1 MKVILDT
8 RPQRGK
14 ASIVII
20 SPVDDAS
27 VQDLCNIRD
36 LFNDAMIQIA
46 TLTIN
51 NLDNATK
58 TRN

>member
-8 RPQRGK
+8 RPPKGK
-14 ASIVII
+14 ATIVII
-20 SPVDDAS
+20 NSINEAS
-27 VQDLCNIRD
+27 VQDLCNMRD

-51 NLDNATK
+51 NLGNAQK